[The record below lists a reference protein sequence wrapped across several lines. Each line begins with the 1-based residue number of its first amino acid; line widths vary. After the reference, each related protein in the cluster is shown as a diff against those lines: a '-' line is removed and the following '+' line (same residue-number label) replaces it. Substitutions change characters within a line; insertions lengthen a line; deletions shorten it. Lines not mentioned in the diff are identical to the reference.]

1 MSVGLCH
8 KRGDITVKP
17 FRLLQYCSASL
28 MSQTKT
34 LHIFYR
40 RSLNR
45 LRSFTIFPLFS
56 LSQTSAPVRQLSKQ
70 ESAAE
75 VRYLAAVL
83 FALLTLTALFGS
95 YIFRSYDDNRLTSW
109 QWVFTNNQIFI
120 TGLILVVGLLM
131 SWRLTEIRLSQ
142 KNILVFLLSSSF
154 MACVALWS
162 QPEIIVDASRYF
174 LQAKSLASNGP
185 AYFIHEWGYSIPAW
199 TDLPLVP
206 FIYGMV
212 FKFVGEYRL
221 AIQVVTTLFF
231 CGTVLLTFLIGT
243 ELWDEVTGLYGGAL
257 LLGMPFLL
265 TQVPLMLV
273 DVPTMFF
280 LSLAVYTTL
289 KAVKTGAVSW
299 FGAAIISIVL
309 ALLCKY
315 STWLMLSVL
324 PVIAISCRTGCW
336 AKLGKQISFTLIGV
350 ALFVIILLIGKFDFI
365 VNQLDLLM
373 SYQLPGLDRWQESHI
388 STFLY
393 QVHPFITLAALYS
406 IYLAWRKR
414 DVRYLVVIWMLLLVL
429 LLEIK
434 RIRYALIAFP
444 MLALMAAYALRQISD
459 SRIRNYLVLCI
470 IVSSLTVT
478 LYGYSSFMSNTSA
491 NNIKQAGEFLNS
503 VKSPTVE
510 VIVLPQTKS
519 SINPAVSIPL
529 LDLFTNKNLVYRKQ
543 PLLIPEPG
551 QQYLKTS
558 SLRFSWEYNLANYY
572 EMDNEIAPGAIV
584 VISTTDTQSLPT
596 EIIERLNGYYLKRRF
611 AQNEGVYR
619 YSTIVD
625 IYETIR
631 QQESVDNNV

>member
-1 MSVGLCH
+1 
-8 KRGDITVKP
+8 
-17 FRLLQYCSASL
+17 F
-28 MSQTKT
+28 
-34 LHIFYR
+34 
-40 RSLNR
+40 
-45 LRSFTIFPLFS
+45 
-56 LSQTSAPVRQLSKQ
+56 
-70 ESAAE
+70 
-75 VRYLAAVL
+75 
-83 FALLTLTALFGS
+83 
-95 YIFRSYDDNRLTSW
+95 
-109 QWVFTNNQIFI
+109 
-120 TGLILVVGLLM
+120 
-131 SWRLTEIRLSQ
+131 RLSQ
-142 KNILVFLLSSSF
+142 KNILVFLLSASF
-154 MACVALWS
+154 MVCATLWS
-162 QPEIIVDASRYF
+162 QPENIVDASRYF

-185 AYFIHEWGYSIPAW
+185 AYFIDEWGYGIAAW

-206 FIYGMV
+206 FIYGMI

-221 AIQVVTTLFF
+221 AIQAVTTLFF

-243 ELWDEVTGLYGGAL
+243 ELWDEETGLYAGAL

-273 DVPTMFF
+273 DIPTMFF

-289 KAVKTGAVSW
+289 KAVKTGTVSW
-299 FGAAIISIVL
+299 LGTAIISIVL

-315 STWLMLSVL
+315 STWLMLTVL
-324 PVIAISCRTGCW
+324 PVIAISCRGGCW
-336 AKLGKQISFTLIGV
+336 AKLGKQITFVLTGVLIF
-350 ALFVIILLIGKFDFI
+350 LIILLTGKSDLI
-365 VNQLDLLM
+365 VSQIDLLI

-414 DVRYLVVIWMLLLVL
+414 DVRYMVVIWMLLLVL

-478 LYGYSSFMSNTSA
+478 LYGYSSFMSITSA
-491 NNIKQAGEFLNS
+491 NNIKQAGVFLNNI
-503 VKSPTVE
+503 KSPAVE

-529 LDLFTNKNLVYRKQ
+529 LDLFTNKNLVYRNQ
-543 PLLIPEPG
+543 LLLIPESG
-551 QQYLKTS
+551 HQYLKKS

-572 EMDNEIAPGAIV
+572 EMDNETGPGAIV
-584 VISTTDTQSLPT
+584 VISTANTQSLPA

-625 IYETIR
+625 IYEPVG
-631 QQESVDNNV
+631 QQESVDTKV

>member
-1 MSVGLCH
+1 MSVGVCH

-17 FRLLQYCSASL
+17 FRLLQYCSTSL
-28 MSQTKT
+28 MSQAKT

-75 VRYLAAVL
+75 VRYLASVL
-83 FALLTLTALFGS
+83 FALLTLAALFGS
-95 YIFRSYDDNRLTSW
+95 YIFRGYDDNRLTSW
-109 QWVFTNNQIFI
+109 QWVFTNNEIFI
-120 TGLILVVGLLM
+120 TGLILVAGLLM

-299 FGAAIISIVL
+299 LGAAMISIVL

-365 VNQLDLLM
+365 VNQFDLLM
-373 SYQLPGLDRWQESHI
+373 SYQLPGLGRWQESHI

-393 QVHPFITLAALYS
+393 QVHPFISLAALYS

-414 DVRYLVVIWMLLLVL
+414 DVRYLVVIWMLALVV

-572 EMDNEIAPGAIV
+572 ETDNEIAPGAIV